1 MAEPVHISEALESSE
16 RNLIAFNSIRD
27 GLARCALWWWSTQA
41 HPYDSET
48 PADMFIH
55 DVAALVL
62 GNHVLGIFGDNVSE
76 DNFVA
81 LLERGRELEQGDWA
95 DFLAIL

>member
-1 MAEPVHISEALESSE
+1 MAEPVHVSEL
-16 RNLIAFNSIRD
+16 LAFNGMRD
-27 GLARCALWWWSTQA
+27 GLARCALWWWTGRA
-41 HPYDSET
+41 HPIEIES
-48 PADMFIH
+48 PADVFIYELG
-55 DVAALVL
+55 ALVL
-62 GNHVLGIFGDNVSE
+62 GVHVLGLLADNISE